1 MAEGWIKVYRK
12 VMNSFVWTNS
22 DMFKLWMLCLMKA
35 NHTHNKFLFN
45 GREVSVSS
53 GEFVTGVNV
62 MASEFNQGVRR
73 DKAIAGRTLWRWL
86 KKFESAGMLSIKST
100 TQYSVISVLN
110 WDEYQQSVKPV
121 TSDGQSTVKR
131 LSTNNNDK
139 NVKNEQEITTTTTE
153 NQNPNNQEQNPFEF
167 FQQNGFGQISGFI
180 GQDMNQWIGDFQQAG
195 ASETEANAIVVKS
208 MQIAVERGKTNWGYA
223 KAILKSWDQHNLH
236 SIAAIDAEQTKHQ
249 QIRSSGNKTAPGFT
263 QEREYTDEDLPF

>member
-167 FQQNGFGQISGFI
+167 FQQNGFGMISGFI

-208 MQIAVERGKTNWGYA
+208 LQIAVERGKTNWGYA

-236 SIAAIDAEQTKHQ
+236 SIAAIDAEQAKHQ
-249 QIRSSGNKTAPGFT
+249 QIRSSSNKPAPGFT
-263 QEREYTDEDLPF
+263 QEREYTDDDLPF

>member
-167 FQQNGFGQISGFI
+167 FQKNGFGMISGFI

-208 MQIAVERGKTNWGYA
+208 LQIAVERGKTNWGYA